1 MSKARLQ
8 TEGEE
13 DRYYELRNEA
23 GGGARYISFRST
35 DTSVVVTFKDD
46 FVAPQSFVSDVAGAG
61 SLSLVKANVH
71 AGTFIYALP
80 DTQGDDPLSVLA
92 ADPRVLNYLPALV
105 DQNSLVRHFV
115 PDEIDIQFLP
125 ELTDAEISQVLIDHG
140 MFQVASYRTPGFRRA
155 GFTSEEKLFQTIR
168 RLNSNARVLFAE
180 PAELSIDDEASY
192 APAASSFARQWGLQN
207 AGQEIG
213 GVAGVAGID
222 IGALDAWLLTRG
234 GTQTVVAVIDTG
246 ADLAHANLAASLY
259 ADDPEHWNFTGE
271 PGGPLDSNGHGT
283 HVSGIAAGRDLGET
297 TGIAS
302 QSYLLPLKVDLSSG
316 LMASRA
322 DAINFVA
329 DIASKSSL
337 GFVINCSWK
346 MAGDVESVRV
356 AFRKAL
362 DSGVFVVV
370 AAGNQGVDLDVSPRY
385 PACYPDICVV
395 SSIDNRGVKAPKAN
409 WGSRIDI
416 CAPGVNIYST
426 YPGNSYFYLS
436 GTSQAAPHV
445 AGVSALVW
453 SVRRDLSARS
463 ILTILKSSA
472 KAIGDGTNG
481 QKLGAGI
488 VDAYAAVKL
497 ASSYE

>member
-1 MSKARLQ
+1 
-8 TEGEE
+8 
-13 DRYYELRNEA
+13 
-23 GGGARYISFRST
+23 
-35 DTSVVVTFKDD
+35 
-46 FVAPQSFVSDVAGAG
+46 
-61 SLSLVKANVH
+61 
-71 AGTFIYALP
+71 
-80 DTQGDDPLSVLA
+80 VLA
-92 ADPRVLNYLPALV
+92 ADPRVLNYLPALL

-115 PDEIDIQFLP
+115 PDEIDIKFSP
-125 ELTDAEISQVLIDHG
+125 ELADAEISQILSDHG
-140 MFQVASYRTPGFRRA
+140 LFQVASYRTLGFRRA
-155 GFTSEEKLFQTIR
+155 GFARKEKLFQTIR
-168 RLNSNARVLFAE
+168 ELNNHANVQFAE

-192 APAASSFARQWGLQN
+192 TPAASAFARQWGLKN
-207 AGQEIG
+207 EGQEVG

-222 IGALDAWLLTRG
+222 IGASNAWSLTRG
-234 GTQTVVAVIDTG
+234 GPQTVVAVIDTG
-246 ADLAHANLAASLY
+246 ADLAHANLVASLY
-259 ADDPEHWNFTGE
+259 ADDPKHWNFTDE
-271 PGGPLDSNGHGT
+271 PGEPLDSNGHGT
-283 HVSGIAAGRDLGET
+283 HVAGIAAGRDIGKT
-297 TGIAS
+297 IGIAN
-302 QSYLLPLKVDLSSG
+302 QSFLLPLKVDLSSG

-329 DIASKSSL
+329 EIASQSSL
-337 GFVINCSWK
+337 AFIVNCSWK

-395 SSIDNRGVKAPKAN
+395 SSIDNCGVKAPNAN
-409 WGSRIDI
+409 WGSRVDI

-453 SVRRDLSARS
+453 SVHRDLSARS
-463 ILTILKSSA
+463 LLTLLKSSA
-472 KAIGDGTNG
+472 KAIDDVMHGK
-481 QKLGAGI
+481 KLGAGM